1 MYLWDERVLVIRIVR
16 DGRAAVNDL
25 MRLSTEDGKVRSIR
39 WYYFSPDFLTEV
51 AAALGE
57 PVELNGHHY

>member
-1 MYLWDERVLVIRIVR
+1 MAQRRLTASLFADA
-16 DGRAAVNDL
+16 DSRAAINDL
-25 MRLSTEDGKVRSIR
+25 MRVTTEDGRVRSIR

-51 AAALGE
+51 AAALDE

>member
-1 MYLWDERVLVIRIVR
+1 
-16 DGRAAVNDL
+16 L

-39 WYYFSPDFLTEV
+39 WYYFSPNFLTEL
-51 AAALGE
+51 ATTLGE